1 VAGGGVRTRLAGV
14 YAAWRRSGGRL
25 ARGWVMAVTGSRV
38 LAGRYVLLDVLG
50 TGGMATVWR
59 ARDQV
64 LGREVAVKV
73 LSPQYAADPGFLA
86 RFEREARHAAR
97 LSHPRLVTVFDSGL
111 DGTSAFIVMELVAG
125 PTLRQVLDQAGALP
139 EGEAVRIAAA
149 VCEALHVAHAAGL
162 VHRDIKPANIVL
174 AGGGEVKVLDFG
186 IARADG
192 GDGTTGTLG
201 VLGTAAY
208 LSPEQAS
215 GRAAGPQSDL
225 YSLGCVLF
233 EMLTGAPPF
242 SAGNAV
248 GLAYRQ
254 VHEDPGPP
262 SARRPELPDRL
273 DRVTGHLLAKN
284 PAGRPASAAAA
295 KAALLAALSPDGTA
309 VLPPAGDPEPGR
321 PGRRRPRL
329 AEAVLT
335 AALAASLIA
344 LAALL
349 LGGAPSQPQASA
361 SPGHPAATH
370 PAAART
376 TPAPRNTAAPTQ
388 ASALPP
394 AAAAA
399 GAFVGDLQAAVADGQ
414 VIPQA
419 GQDLFNHLQQLLFGP
434 PGQNTQQIQQQYQQ
448 LIQAYDQHQA
458 QGQITGPAASR
469 LRHALQALG
478 TALGAL

>member
-1 VAGGGVRTRLAGV
+1 
-14 YAAWRRSGGRL
+14 
-25 ARGWVMAVTGSRV
+25 MAVTGTRV
-38 LAGRYVLLDVLG
+38 LAGRYLLLDVLG

-59 ARDQV
+59 ARDEV

-97 LSHPRLVTVFDSGL
+97 LSHPRLVTVFDSGV

-125 PTLRQVLDQAGALP
+125 PTLRQVLDQAGPLP
-139 EGEAVRIAAA
+139 GGEAVRIAAA
-149 VCEALHVAHAAGL
+149 VCEALEVAHAAGL

-192 GDGTTGTLG
+192 GTAGTVG

-225 YSLGCVLF
+225 YSLGCVVF

-242 SAGNAV
+242 SAGTAV

-254 VHEDPGPP
+254 VHDDPGPP
-262 SARRPELPDRL
+262 SARRPGLPGRL
-273 DRVTGHLLAKN
+273 DQVTGRLLAKN

-295 KAALLAALSPDGTA
+295 RAALLAALTPDATA
-309 VLPPAGDPEPGR
+309 VLTPVGEPEPAR
-321 PGRRRPRL
+321 PGRWRPRP

-335 AALAASLIA
+335 AALAASLAA
-344 LAALL
+344 LAAVLL
-349 LGGAPSQPQASA
+349 AGAPGHPQAS
-361 SPGHPAATH
+361 SPPRNPAATH

-376 TPAPRNTAAPTQ
+376 TPVTPTAVAPTH

-394 AAAAA
+394 AAAAT
-399 GAFVGDLQAAVADGQ
+399 GAFTGDLQAAVADGQ
-414 VIPQA
+414 VTPQA

-448 LIQAYDQHQA
+448 LIQAYDQHQS

-469 LRHALQALG
+469 LRHDLQALG